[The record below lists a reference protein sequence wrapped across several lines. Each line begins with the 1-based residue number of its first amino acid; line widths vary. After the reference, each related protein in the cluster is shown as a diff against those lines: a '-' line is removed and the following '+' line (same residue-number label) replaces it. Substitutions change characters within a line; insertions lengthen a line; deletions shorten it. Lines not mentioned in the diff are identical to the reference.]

1 MHAAQPGPNLLSLYA
16 DCQIF
21 IISAPDCI
29 RAYTPSAVLTG
40 CAVRCVE
47 LLSLACCVALLCRL
61 LDQED
66 IIYILTLGVTEQ
78 YRHLGVASQLIQKVI
93 QYAQGRLCRAVYL
106 HVIDY
111 NEAALNLY
119 ARNQFELLA
128 SLRNFYHIE

>member
-1 MHAAQPGPNLLSLYA
+1 MLSGPLQLLNLGCYA
-16 DCQIF
+16 
-21 IISAPDCI
+21 
-29 RAYTPSAVLTG
+29 V
-40 CAVRCVE
+40 
-47 LLSLACCVALLCRL
+47 LLCRL

-78 YRHLGVASQLIQKVI
+78 YRHLRVASQLIQKVI

-119 ARNQFELLA
+119 ARNKFEVLA
-128 SLRNFYHIE
+128 TLRNFYHIE

>member
-1 MHAAQPGPNLLSLYA
+1 MLYHPCTLLSLWAVYTGS
-16 DCQIF
+16 F
-21 IISAPDCI
+21 IRPANNG
-29 RAYTPSAVLTG
+29 LF
-40 CAVRCVE
+40 
-47 LLSLACCVALLCRL
+47 LCRL

-78 YRHLGVASQLIQKVI
+78 YRHLGVASQLIQKVV

-119 ARNQFELLA
+119 ARNKFEVLA
-128 SLRNFYHIE
+128 TLRNFYHIE